1 MASTFVPDVE
11 LCTEVV
17 QIIRGGEPDSDGISL
32 AGRTSPLR
40 PSYNASACACACM
53 PIAYSL
59 WEALEHLSPYAD
71 NSDIWIRTLPE
82 SEEGD
87 PLPEG
92 AEVIETRRVSYLV
105 R

>member
-11 LCTEVV
+11 LYTEVV

-40 PSYNASACACACM
+40 PSYNASACACTCM
-53 PIAYSL
+53 PIANSL
-59 WEALEHLSPYAD
+59 WEALERLSPYAN
-71 NSDIWIRTLPE
+71 NSEIWIRTLPE
-82 SEEGD
+82 GEKGD
-87 PLPEG
+87 ALPEG
-92 AEVIETRRVSYLV
+92 AEVIETRRVSYRV